1 MIIYDLTS
9 LQSQKTAPAHGGGKF
24 AEIVFNRLL
33 ERDIE
38 IYAFYDSNR
47 NIKECILDK
56 IKSNNIKLFDIND
69 ITIADIVKQVEHPLI
84 FSILPQISFL
94 VTKTIGTIHDCRES
108 CIPCDFMRFYLNFH
122 FGDIKEYFF
131 QKFFPGFLR
140 NRRINRHLQL
150 IKNPNFI
157 PTTITQFTKYT
168 LFNLYKDDTML
179 DIPIFMTPSYYK
191 PYRDVSAL
199 KDEKFVLMVSANRWI
214 KNPVRAIKAMDELF
228 DIPQLKEYK
237 FVVVGL
243 GSSKEVK
250 INIRNIENFIF
261 KNYVSEEELEE
272 LYKNCTCL
280 LFPSLYE
287 GFGMPPLEAMCYGKP
302 VVASSLSAIPE
313 VCREGALYIDPFSID
328 DIKCKLSCLLLDHAQ
343 YEVYSRAS
351 LQRFICIYKEQEKD
365 LDDYIDYVLKIDYES
380 YCAETGK

>member
-131 QKFFPGFLR
+131 QKFFPVFLR
-140 NRRINRHLQL
+140 NRRANRYLQL

-179 DIPIFMTPSYYK
+179 DIPIYMTPSYYK

-199 KDEKFVLMVSANRWI
+199 KDGKFVLMVSANRWI

-228 DIPQLKEYK
+228 DIPQIKEYK
-237 FVVVGL
+237 FVVVGI

-250 INIRNIENFIF
+250 IKIRNRKNFIF

-280 LFPSLYE
+280 LFPSLY
-287 GFGMPPLEAMCYGKP
+287 GKP
-302 VVASSLSAIPE
+302 VVASALSAIPE
-313 VCREGALYIDPFSID
+313 VCREGAIYIDPFSIE
-328 DIKCKLSCLLLDHAQ
+328 DIKCKLSCLLLDHKQ

-351 LQRFICIYKEQEKD
+351 LHRFLNIYEEQKKD
-365 LDDYIDYVLKIDYES
+365 LDDYIDYVLKIANEES
-380 YCAETGK
+380 CDKIGK